1 MENQTNFINLEI
13 GEVCHGFKLSKKEHV
28 TSKGATLYTLRHEKT
43 GAELLYF
50 DRADENKTFCVAFK
64 TLPEDNTGVFHILEH
79 SVLNGSKKFPVK
91 EPFLSMLQS
100 SMQTFLNAMTYSD
113 KTVFPVSSRNEK
125 DFFNLMQVYLD
136 AVFCPMIYQK
146 PEIFMQEGWHYEFD
160 EDGVFY
166 NGVVFSEMKGAFSD
180 VDSLIDDA
188 TAKLVFPD
196 NSYGFTSGGHPD
208 NITDLTY
215 EKFVATH
222 KRFYHPTNAKFFLD
236 GHMNIDTVLEYIDGE
251 YLCKYDY
258 KEPDFDF
265 SVQSPVQAN
274 ASVYY
279 EAREGEEDLAHVSIG
294 KILGLHSEVEKTYAA
309 EILADYLTGSNEAP
323 LKRAFLESG
332 IAQDANLI
340 VNAGVYQPMIMLV
353 ANNVEKARIDE
364 VGGFVV
370 DAVKDILAHGLDKKA
385 LSASLERY
393 AFTNKE
399 ITEPY
404 GVELAIKALDGW
416 LYGDDPLTHI
426 DNAAVF
432 DSLREKIDT
441 DYFASLLKSLL
452 LDDDGKCCL
461 YALPSLTKGEDDA
474 QRESE
479 KVNSIAAK
487 WSDDELREKME
498 ATEKMQIWQQSVDSE
513 EELELL
519 PHLSLDDVQASV
531 RLPEKFSKEV
541 GGVETLKISLDT
553 NGIVY
558 LNMFFDISDF
568 TEDELFAA
576 NFLATCIGE
585 LSTENYNADALQTE
599 IKANLGSLSG
609 KIELTAKTG
618 DLENCKPYFV
628 VSASMLEEKVPAAI
642 ELIKEVLEHG
652 VYTEVDKMCDL
663 AAQRAYALK
672 QSLLGD
678 GHIFAMIKSL
688 SAYSAKGALKETL
701 EGESFVKKFTD
712 FTEHFAAN
720 SEEISLSISNAA
732 KKIFL
737 NNRLFIGYSGEIEKK
752 SIEALIT
759 ALPTGNI
766 GTPSPVL
773 KAEKNSETIK
783 ILSGVGYSALG
794 HNLYALGKEYTG
806 ACAVLSSPVSYTYLW
821 NAVRVQGGAYGT
833 GMNIRSDG
841 DIFSYSY
848 RDPDLENTKAAFG
861 SISEFLTEFLAQDA
875 PLDDVIIG
883 TVNTTDP
890 LIEPAERCV
899 LECLRHLEGR
909 GQSDIERIRKEILST
924 DTKALLSLVDTI
936 KMYEQD
942 GKFCEIGG

>member
-1 MENQTNFINLEI
+1 MKNQTNLTALEVGDI
-13 GEVCHGFKLSKKEHV
+13 CYGFKLEKKEYV
-28 TSKGATLYTLRHEKT
+28 ASKSATLYTLRHEKT

-136 AVFCPMIYQK
+136 AVFCPLIYQK

-160 EDGVFY
+160 EEGVFY

-215 EKFVATH
+215 DKFVATH

-236 GHMNIDTVLEYIDGE
+236 GHMNIDAVLEYIDSE
-251 YLCKYDY
+251 YLSKYDY
-258 KEPDFDF
+258 KKPDFDF

-274 ASVYY
+274 GTVFY
-279 EAREGEEDLAHVSIG
+279 EAREGEENLAHVSIG
-294 KILGLHSEVEKTYAA
+294 KILGLHSEVEKIYAA

-332 IAQDANLI
+332 IAQDVNFI
-340 VNAGVYQPMIMLV
+340 VNAGVYQPMVMLV
-353 ANNVEKARIDE
+353 VNNVEKTRIDE
-364 VGGFVV
+364 VKTFAVG
-370 DAVKDILAHGLDKKA
+370 AVKDILAKGLDKKA
-385 LSASLERY
+385 LSACLERY

-404 GVELAIKALDGW
+404 GIELAIKALDGW

-426 DNAAVF
+426 DNAGVF

-461 YALPSLTKGEDDA
+461 YALPSLTKGEDA
-474 QRESE
+474 QKESE
-479 KVNSIAAK
+479 KVNSIASK
-487 WSDDELREKME
+487 WSDDELQEKME
-498 ATEKMQIWQQSVDSE
+498 ATEKMQAWQQSVDSE
-513 EELELL
+513 EDLELL
-519 PHLSLDDVQASV
+519 PHLSLDDVQADVS
-531 RLPEKFSKEV
+531 LPEKLSKKV
-541 GGVETLKISLDT
+541 DGVETLKISLDT
-553 NGIVY
+553 NGIAY

-568 TEDELFAA
+568 TEDELFISS
-576 NFLATCIGE
+576 FLASCLGE
-585 LSTENYNADALQTE
+585 LSTKNYSADALQTE
-599 IKANLGSLSG
+599 VKANLGSLSA

-618 DLENCKPYFV
+618 DLENCKPHFV
-628 VSASMLEEKVPAAI
+628 ISASMLEEKVPVAI
-642 ELIKEVLEHG
+642 ELIKEILENG
-652 VYTEVDKMCDL
+652 LYSETDKMSDL
-663 AAQRAYALK
+663 AVQRDYALK
-672 QSLLGD
+672 QALLGD
-678 GHIFAMIKSL
+678 GHIFAIIKSL
-688 SAYSAKGALKETL
+688 SAYSKKGTLKEKL
-701 EGESFVKKFTD
+701 EGESFVKKFSS
-712 FTEHFAAN
+712 FAESFADN
-720 SEEISLSISNAA
+720 AEKISLSLSDTA
-732 KKIFL
+732 KKIFSK
-737 NNRLFIGYSGEIEKK
+737 NRLFIGYSGEVDEK
-752 SIEALIT
+752 SIEALVI
-759 ALPTGNI
+759 ALPVGNI
-766 GTPSPVL
+766 GEPAPVL
-773 KAEKNSETIK
+773 KAGKDSETVK
-783 ILSGVGYSALG
+783 IPSGVGYSALG
-794 HNLYALGKEYTG
+794 HNLYALGKGYTG
-806 ACAVLSSPVSYTYLW
+806 ACAVLSSLVSYTYLW

-841 DIFSYSY
+841 DVFSYSY

-861 SISEFLTEFLAQDA
+861 SISEFLTEYLEQDA
-875 PLDDVIIG
+875 PLDDIIIG

-899 LECLRHLEGR
+899 FECIRHLEGR
-909 GQSDIERIRKEILST
+909 AQEDIERIRKEILST
-924 DTKALLSLVDTI
+924 DTKALSELIDTI

-942 GKFCEIGG
+942 GKFCEVRS